1 MPQRNAGALQLQL
14 TELPQELHSRVVSAH
29 STALRAR
36 APSLLC
42 FAQSPSR
49 RSSATV
55 LRHRRARAAIQ
66 FGSTGGAQLLGAD
79 SGAAA
84 RSPGDGKAESEREAS
99 TVRWA
104 PAAVVR
110 LRRVVQLYTVVLFK
124 CEALSLAAA
133 PHLDNTDSQFFDSA
147 FFSKAETAP
156 EDSTRSF
163 HRKTDLLL
171 RNIIVKNSCD
181 FC

>member
-1 MPQRNAGALQLQL
+1 M
-14 TELPQELHSRVVSAH
+14 
-29 STALRAR
+29 RAR
-36 APSLLC
+36 RFSLALP
-42 FAQSPSR
+42 A
-49 RSSATV
+49 
-55 LRHRRARAAIQ
+55 AR
-66 FGSTGGAQLLGAD
+66 AQLLGAD

-99 TVRWA
+99 TLRCA
-104 PAAVVR
+104 PAAVVL

-163 HRKTDLLL
+163 HRKTAAE
-171 RNIIVKNSCD
+171 KYYS
-181 FC
+181 

>member
-1 MPQRNAGALQLQL
+1 M
-14 TELPQELHSRVVSAH
+14 
-29 STALRAR
+29 RAR
-36 APSLLC
+36 RFSLALP
-42 FAQSPSR
+42 A
-49 RSSATV
+49 
-55 LRHRRARAAIQ
+55 AR
-66 FGSTGGAQLLGAD
+66 AQLLGAD

-99 TVRWA
+99 TLRYGA
-104 PAAVVR
+104 PAAVVL

-163 HRKTDLLL
+163 HRKTAAE
-171 RNIIVKNSCD
+171 KYYS
-181 FC
+181 